1 MNHAD
6 FCRVETLTRYAF
18 KSVRY
23 FADKNDTKVLA
34 QAEVILA
41 NVRHAALFLGPDPGL
56 LATKEQ
62 RQQAIDRLVVELF
75 GEVPH
80 G

>member
-1 MNHAD
+1 MNHPD

-41 NVRHAALFLGPDPGL
+41 NVRHAALFLCDP
-56 LATKEQ
+56 ATKPEQ